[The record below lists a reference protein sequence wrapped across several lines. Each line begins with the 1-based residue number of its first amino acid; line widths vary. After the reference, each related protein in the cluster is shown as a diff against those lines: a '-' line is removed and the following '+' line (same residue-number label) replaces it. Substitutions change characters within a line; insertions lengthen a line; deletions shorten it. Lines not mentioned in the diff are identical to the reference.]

1 MFPLLC
7 LSLALGAEPDPAMTL
22 DRLAQLLDEC
32 EVIPP
37 RECGHQKVVR
47 RSEKGLVADEYENVF
62 FTTDTNCSNYYYGQA
77 DAGLPV
83 ALKMIECRNPEYA
96 FSLVPAGDT
105 YNVYHFEIARR
116 CLLETKKNANYIGG
130 VSPGLSEA
138 EVSLYHTFSSL
149 VAWNRDRFSDL
160 IRNPATRCTILRK
173 SPLHFALTGRS
184 MEPLQGSPER
194 SSATIRISRSGKYAY
209 VTESHG
215 TVTYGNGQRHEAT
228 IVNEVVEMETHP
240 PSGVVESDSQ
250 IVECE
255 PAQHLDR
262 GEAFPIR
269 PGVRPRAQAGVPEER
284 LRDARTL
291 RLGIRHRRAGYT
303 SSRALRLASRFKL
316 LLGARLDVGRH
327 RPECPR
333 SSLFK
338 ATLAQ
343 LTGKLSFGS
352 PASVR
357 EKNCPNSANFHNFAE
372 PARPNCRDHPN

>member
-37 RECGHQKVVR
+37 RECGHRKVVR

-96 FSLVPAGDT
+96 FSLMPDGDT

-184 MEPLQGSPER
+184 MEPQPGGPER
-194 SSATIRISRSGKYAY
+194 FSATIRISRSGKYAY

-240 PSGVVESDSQ
+240 RLVSSKVTHKSLNVNPPSTS
-250 IVECE
+250 I
-255 PAQHLDR
+255 
-262 GEAFPIR
+262 
-269 PGVRPRAQAGVPEER
+269 EER
-284 LRDARTL
+284 LFQY
-291 RLGIRHRRAGYT
+291 G
-303 SSRALRLASRFKL
+303 
-316 LLGARLDVGRH
+316 
-327 RPECPR
+327 PEFVRGHKPVFR
-333 SSLFK
+333 KSD
-338 ATLAQ
+338 
-343 LTGKLSFGS
+343 FGM
-352 PASVR
+352 PEPFAWEFVT
-357 EKNCPNSANFHNFAE
+357 AE
-372 PARPNCRDHPN
+372 PATPPAAPSDWHLGSNYYWVLGLTSVGIALSVLGRRFSRPRSPN